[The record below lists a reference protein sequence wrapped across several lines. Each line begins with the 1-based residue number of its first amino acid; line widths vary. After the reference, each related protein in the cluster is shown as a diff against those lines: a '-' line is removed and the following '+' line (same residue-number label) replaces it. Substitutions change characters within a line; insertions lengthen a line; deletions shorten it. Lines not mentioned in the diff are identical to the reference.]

1 MPAATSQA
9 RNVTAEAV
17 NGFTSFFDAP
27 FTASSNQLLECIYTD
42 ASVNPSTRLLLFIAR
57 YSTGYLKPEVVL
69 KESFIL
75 EATGMSRSSLYKAKK
90 ELLDSAKITISHTKT
105 GNCVYR
111 LVAELQCLKG
121 SSAPLSA
128 TEKARQRWS
137 KGSAVGD
144 PPRPQV
150 ETPSV
155 YKEIQENYIH
165 HQTPPFKQET
175 PQNLNDDA
183 SLKSSK
189 ETHITQT
196 SPGQKASEKPTLTE
210 SQLNLVKRL
219 QHFAVTWRLAENLV
233 RTNPHDVIE
242 CALKGVVA
250 RKDIIN
256 PAGWLVREIQ
266 AGGYL
271 PPRSMVADQM
281 RRAVETSRISEK
293 SAIEAERE
301 RQEAE
306 IEADR
311 VELDRLPPERFAEL
325 LTAARAKMAWL
336 PKASTANSDNPFI
349 RGAMLDLLREVRL
362 QQ

>member
-1 MPAATSQA
+1 M
-9 RNVTAEAV
+9 
-17 NGFTSFFDAP
+17 
-27 FTASSNQLLECIYTD
+27 SNLLLEAIYTD
-42 ASVNPSTRLLLFIAR
+42 PTVTPPTRLLVFISR
-57 YSTGYLKPEVVL
+57 FSTGYLKPEVVL

-75 EATGMSRSSLYKAKK
+75 EATGMSRSSLYKAKN
-90 ELLDSAKITISHTKT
+90 ELITTGKITVSHTKT

-111 LVAELQCLKG
+111 LVAGLQCLKG
-121 SSAPLSA
+121 CSGSPA
-128 TEKARQRWS
+128 TAVEKAREKWGLE
-137 KGSAVGD
+137 GSAVGD

-150 ETPSV
+150 ETPHV

-165 HQTPPFKQET
+165 HQTPPLKQEI